1 MITLSCYHYI
11 FIMLAWQGYHVIM
24 TGWSCYHYRVIM
36 LSWYR
41 YHVIWQGYHTILM
54 TLLCYLERIILSWQ
68 HYHFIMIKCYQ
79 SRLSCIKIAL
89 LREKC
94 MINYYH
100 NNMIVFMITFNHVR
114 YFFPETTSLDW
125 KISLFGKSQC
135 SAMACCWETRVYW
148 LWNVGKTV
156 LAISKEYYDGNK
168 LFSTN
173 VCI

>member
-68 HYHFIMIKCYQ
+68 HYHLIMIKCYQ

-114 YFFPETTSLDW
+114 YFFSWNDIFRLENLIVWQISVLRYGLLLRNEGILIMKRW
-125 KISLFGKSQC
+125 KNS
-135 SAMACCWETRVYW
+135 
-148 LWNVGKTV
+148 VGH
-156 LAISKEYYDGNK
+156 I
-168 LFSTN
+168 
-173 VCI
+173 